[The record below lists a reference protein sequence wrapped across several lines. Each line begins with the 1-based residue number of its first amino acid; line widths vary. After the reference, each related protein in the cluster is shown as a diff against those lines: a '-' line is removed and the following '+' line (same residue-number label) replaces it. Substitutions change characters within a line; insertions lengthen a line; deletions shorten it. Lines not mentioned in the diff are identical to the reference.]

1 MASYCILG
9 GTGFVGGRLVA
20 RLARRG
26 HEVTVPT
33 RRPGGAGDLAA
44 LPTVRVVP
52 ADVHQGPALARVL
65 QGADAVVNLV
75 GILNERGRDG
85 RGFQAA
91 HTGLA
96 RTLVEAC
103 GTAGVRRLVQVS
115 ALNAG
120 HPGATSHYLRSKG
133 EAEAVIRS
141 SGLDWTLLQPSVI
154 FGPGD
159 AFLNRFAGLLRLAPG
174 FMPLPMAQAR
184 FAPVH
189 VDDVA
194 EAIARVLADAGT
206 AGQTYQLCGPETWTL
221 GDIVALVARTLGL
234 RRRIIPLPPGVARW
248 QAAVMDFVPG
258 KPFSTDNFRSLLLPS
273 VCTEDG
279 CGRLGISPRSLSRHV
294 RQALATAGLPDAME
308 RHRQRAGR

>member
-1 MASYCILG
+1 MASYCVLG
-9 GTGFVGGRLVA
+9 GTGFVGSRLVA

-33 RRPGGAGDLAA
+33 RRPTGAGDLAA

-52 ADVHQGPALARVL
+52 ADVHRGPVLARVL
-65 QGADAVVNLV
+65 RGADAVVNLV

-85 RGFQAA
+85 SGFRAA
-91 HTGLA
+91 HTDLA

-120 HPGATSHYLRSKG
+120 HPDATSHYLRSKG
-133 EAEAVIRS
+133 EAEAVIRG
-141 SGLDWTLLQPSVI
+141 SGLDWTILQPSVI

-159 AFLNRFAGLLRLAPG
+159 SFLNRFAALLRLAPG
-174 FMPLPMAQAR
+174 IMPLPMASAR
-184 FAPVH
+184 FAPIH

-194 EAIARVLADAGT
+194 EAIARVLADPGT
-206 AGQTYQLCGPETWTL
+206 AGQTCQLCGPETWSL
-221 GDIVALVARTLGL
+221 GEIVTLVARTLGL
-234 RRRIIPLPPGVARW
+234 RRWILPLPPGVARW

-279 CGRLGISPRSLSRHV
+279 CGRLGISPRSLSRNV
-294 RQALATAGLPDAME
+294 RQALEAVGLPDPMAP
-308 RHRQRAGR
+308 HRQRAGR